1 MRKKL
6 ENKTILGFGKDME
19 NGNFM
24 QCVVSAVTIL
34 EVDLAVVS
42 QSGNDHRTPSN
53 PVSGCLALS
62 NSQKGPWGHV
72 YKDAHGSAIGGNW
85 A

>member
-34 EVDLAVVS
+34 EVDLAVFHPIS
-42 QSGNDHRTPSN
+42 KDHSTPM
-53 PVSGCLALS
+53 A
-62 NSQKGPWGHV
+62 
-72 YKDAHGSAIGGNW
+72 
-85 A
+85 